1 MAIVQ
6 LVDTRATIIFQQKL
20 SKLVNY
26 TRSYKHFCAKKSF
39 EKTAFLCLYVHYSI
53 KVPPSS
59 IKCKYL
65 LT

>member
-26 TRSYKHFCAKKSF
+26 TRSYKHFCAKKRVLRKLRF
-39 EKTAFLCLYVHYSI
+39 YVYMSTT
-53 KVPPSS
+53 P
-59 IKCKYL
+59 
-65 LT
+65 